1 MLGKVRGVKSSFKGL
16 ENKGFIVR
24 EKEGMGKGIL
34 KCKEGTGEKVIRNR
48 WESYSSSVICVVEE
62 DIK

>member
-1 MLGKVRGVKSSFKGL
+1 M
-16 ENKGFIVR
+16 GFIVR

-34 KCKEGTGEKVIRNR
+34 KWKEGTGEKVMRNR
-48 WESYSSSVICVVEE
+48 WESYSSSVICVFEE